1 MEITASRSL
10 RLGLCLAVLALVPV
24 VLWPGDVSWLTDE
37 SRIIASAWHAN
48 HDRQL
53 AAGGLYGN
61 FGIRYGPLPTQ
72 IYQALLLITHDPVT
86 LVVIRGL
93 LCAGAT
99 AAALLWLARTLALP
113 AWFAAALLVSPYM
126 VAYQRVLWD
135 ASFCMPLG
143 ALAFA
148 AFADFLSTR
157 RAWSLRLCVGASA
170 ALPLIHPQALACGAP
185 LLGWLV
191 WRHRPDLWRDRR
203 GLAMLGVGFL
213 ALHGF
218 YIVQATGQ
226 LFARL
231 FSSMEHGYPGGGS
244 RLKSALAPLL
254 GGRLLCGADYL
265 EKLARPAGLPTL
277 QAVARW
283 SSLLVYPLAWL
294 GIGLSAYRARA
305 LFTAA
310 GRGNLEALSVR
321 DRVAMV
327 ALAGLVIQLFLAGV
341 MRIPAQPQYFFGAFI
356 LHAFVAWLAVDFL
369 RQWRGGAVPG
379 VLYGVG
385 SAVLTVSA
393 ALVIHAHGFEHKAI
407 RWPTMANDVAMVRT
421 LNRFSEPEVFSDI
434 ELYEKHPQILRTLR
448 LLLPPMP
455 GAAGRGRILLRYRT
469 EEPATGQVES
479 IELPADAAVPPD
491 AVRLDVSPLPK
502 DWVPDPSTW

>member
-1 MEITASRSL
+1 MESTAAPRSL
-10 RLGLCLAVLALVPV
+10 RLGLCLVVLALVPV
-24 VLWPGDVSWLTDE
+24 VWWPGDVSWLIDE
-37 SRIIASAWHAN
+37 SRILASAWHAN
-48 HDRQL
+48 HDHQL
-53 AAGGLYGN
+53 AVGGLYGN

-113 AWFAAALLVSPYM
+113 AWFAAALVVSPYM

-148 AFADFLSTR
+148 AFADFLATR

-170 ALPLIHPQALACGAP
+170 ALPLIHPQALACAGP

-191 WRHRPDLWRDRR
+191 WRHRPDLWKDRR
-203 GLAMLGVGFL
+203 ALAVLGAGFL
-213 ALHGF
+213 VLHGF

-226 LFARL
+226 LLARI
-231 FSSMEHGYPGGGS
+231 FTSVEHGYPGGGS

-265 EKLARPAGLPTL
+265 EKLARPADWPAL
-277 QAVARW
+277 QAAARW
-283 SSLLVYPLAWL
+283 STLLIYPLAWL
-294 GIGLSAYRARA
+294 GIWLSACRTRV
-305 LFTAA
+305 LFTA
-310 GRGNLEALSVR
+310 GRGLALSVR
-321 DRVAMV
+321 DRVAIV

-341 MRIPAQPQYFFGAFI
+341 MRIPAQPQYFFGTFI
-356 LHAFVAWLAVDFL
+356 LHAFMAWQAVDFL
-369 RQWRGGAVPG
+369 RQWRGGAWVG

-393 ALVIHAHGFEHKAI
+393 ALVIHAHGFEHI
-407 RWPTMANDVAMVRT
+407 RWPTMANDVAIVRT
-421 LNRFSEPEVFSDI
+421 LNRSPEPEVFTDI
-434 ELYEKHPQILRTLR
+434 ALYRRNPQILRTLR
-448 LLLPPMP
+448 LLLPPP
-455 GAAGRGRILLRYRT
+455 PEKAGAASPRFVLRYRT
-469 EEPATGQVES
+469 EAPATGQVEI
-479 IELPADAAVPPD
+479 IEIGGTPVPD
-491 AVRLDVSPLPK
+491 GAQALDITPLPK